1 MLDGV
6 NQTPSTDMS
15 QVSAQEGR
23 TRLTGAPIHNRSFEE
38 ADNSQENEELVF
50 KEHGDTHKDSYA
62 NNGVVK
68 MLLKPISPLAASAT
82 VVNLLLATGPFS

>member
-6 NQTPSTDMS
+6 NATPSDLS
-15 QVSAQEGR
+15 QTTSRDPTQVGDS
-23 TRLTGAPIHNRSFEE
+23 TRRNLIEE
-38 ADNSQENEELVF
+38 ADNSYENEDVVF
-50 KEHGDTHKDSYA
+50 KEHGNTLKDSYKEKNA
-62 NNGVVK
+62 VN